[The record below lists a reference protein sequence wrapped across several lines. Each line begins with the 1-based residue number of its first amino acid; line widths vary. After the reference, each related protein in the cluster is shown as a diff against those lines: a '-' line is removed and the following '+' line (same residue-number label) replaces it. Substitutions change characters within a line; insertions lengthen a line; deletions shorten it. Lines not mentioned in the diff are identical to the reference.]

1 MEAPIAYMTPW
12 VAMSWLTDF
21 AKDAPM
27 REAII
32 ITKPTKIL
40 GLRYRGFIFKAM
52 NQKGADTYI
61 RPVAV
66 VPMAAMLE
74 PLFAKCCS

>member
-1 MEAPIAYMTPW
+1 
-12 VAMSWLTDF
+12 MSWLVDF

-32 ITKPTKIL
+32 TTKPTKIL
-40 GLRYRGFIFKAM
+40 GLRYRGFIFKAI
-52 NQKGADTYI
+52 NQKGAETYI

-66 VPMAAMLE
+66 VPIAAMLE
-74 PLFAKCCS
+74 PLSAKCCS